1 MFLSKQKK
9 GGIVYL
15 YLIESSYDRETH
27 TRRKKSNCEL
37 FGTFILGSDPS

>member
-27 TRRKKSNCEL
+27 SRRKKIVKS
-37 FGTFILGSDPS
+37 FGQYEAFAK